1 MTLVTMASAMAMT
14 VSRMT
19 VPSMEERV
27 TFRPTLAKK
36 DGGEE
41 HVGEGLTLGVD
52 IDGPGGVGDHQ
63 AGEEGADDIRHAEDL
78 LRHIGIEEAESQE
91 MTAKRFRFQ
100 EAEFIHRWI
109 SPWRK

>member
-36 DGGEE
+36 TGE
-41 HVGEGLTLGVD
+41 
-52 IDGPGGVGDHQ
+52 
-63 AGEEGADDIRHAEDL
+63 R
-78 LRHIGIEEAESQE
+78 S
-91 MTAKRFRFQ
+91 M
-100 EAEFIHRWI
+100 
-109 SPWRK
+109 